1 MCCSKQYVSFI
12 LVGLYI
18 DSCLF
23 MFCTH
28 EVIAEYS
35 HIEKFP
41 TDYSDEVQG
50 WIKRIRFS
58 YKRQEKLMIKT
69 SGPALTPKRLEELKA
84 LNFTWDPH
92 ERGFEGF
99 FELLVAYKKL
109 HGNCHIPED
118 FSDNPTFELGK
129 YVKNLE
135 KALEYFQMEM
145 TRKLVYKIF

>member
-1 MCCSKQYVSFI
+1 MSILRHGKLLDRVGFDWDPIETNWRKRLKEFKERKSDMCCSKQYVSFI

-35 HIEKFP
+35 HIENFP
-41 TDYSDEVQG
+41 TDYSDEVRG

-92 ERGFEGF
+92 EREFEGF
-99 FELLVAYKKL
+99 F
-109 HGNCHIPED
+109 
-118 FSDNPTFELGK
+118 
-129 YVKNLE
+129 
-135 KALEYFQMEM
+135 
-145 TRKLVYKIF
+145 